1 MKKGERLAWAA
12 TIAACVA
19 FFGADRILAPKA
31 YTNVEL
37 LEATRDDGWLYITAS
52 FIKRECELVSVVF
65 LGKRLGLQDDLTRTW
80 ENLNGTPTGRDR
92 MAGEQVLAGRLYV
105 AGLSYDSFEIRTRHN
120 CDGRRVDGVFLKL
133 DGQTLTPK
141 R

>member
-1 MKKGERLAWAA
+1 MKKGERLVWAA
-12 TIAACVA
+12 TIAGCVA
-19 FFGADRILAPKA
+19 FFGADRLLAPKA

-37 LEATRDDGWLYITAS
+37 IEVSRDDGWLYVTAS
-52 FIKRECELVSVVF
+52 FQKLGCERVSVVF

-80 ENLNGTPTGRDR
+80 ENLNGTLPDQDR
-92 MAGEQVLAGRLYV
+92 TEGEQVLFGRLYV
-105 AGLSYDSFEIRTRHN
+105 DGLSYDSFEIRTRHN

-133 DGQTLTPK
+133 DGQTLIPK